1 MGMGGGRFAGAK
13 RKRTVIIDPL
23 TFVVVV
29 LCKTAQHVIG
39 CLLVWMI
46 FAMAISK
53 R

>member
-1 MGMGGGRFAGAK
+1 M
-13 RKRTVIIDPL
+13 IDPL
-23 TFVVVV
+23 TFIVVII
-29 LCKTAQHVIG
+29 CKTLQHVIG

>member
-1 MGMGGGRFAGAK
+1 M
-13 RKRTVIIDPL
+13 IDPL
-23 TFVVVV
+23 SFFVVV

>member
-1 MGMGGGRFAGAK
+1 MFDPVSFVAI
-13 RKRTVIIDPL
+13 VI
-23 TFVVVV
+23 
-29 LCKTAQHVIG
+29 CKTLQHVIG

>member
-1 MGMGGGRFAGAK
+1 MGGGRSYGAK
-13 RKRTVIIDPL
+13 PMIDPL
-23 TFVVVV
+23 TFIVVVI
-29 LCKTAQHVIG
+29 CKTLQHVIG